1 MMRLKEDEKFLFQEK
16 TVLTLLFI
24 YHKEVTYISEV
35 SSNIESTFSHTNKI
49 VKRLE
54 NLELLSSVFEG
65 RSRFLQLTPQGYF
78 FAQKLAEAVNIYR
91 SDASFIYPEGYVP
104 TRPKDKINATGS
116 FSSIPSDLINPVD
129 GFENSVNSNNSNNS
143 DNPNNSDKSYS
154 IESVSSAKPPE
165 ILTLSDRIQFFG
177 ARIKEVYDEL
187 IEAGADKESILRRLG
202 PFDRE
207 LKIIGRELK
216 KISKDDDSA
225 AEMAAAYRAAEMQY
239 LFYLGKE

>member
-1 MMRLKEDEKFLFQEK
+1 MRLKEDEIFLFQEK

-24 YHKEVTYISEV
+24 YHREVTYISEV

-54 NLELLSSVFEG
+54 NLELLTSVFEG

-78 FAQKLAEAVNIYR
+78 FAQKLAEAVNICR
-91 SDASFIYPEGYVP
+91 SDESFVYPEGYVP
-104 TRPKDKINATGS
+104 ARSNEKISVDSVS
-116 FSSIPSDLINPVD
+116 FVSSDTMNLNS
-129 GFENSVNSNNSNNS
+129 FENP
-143 DNPNNSDKSYS
+143 DS
-154 IESVSSAKPPE
+154 IESVSSKLPE
-165 ILTLSDRIQFFG
+165 MLTLSDRIQFFS

-187 IEAGADKESILRRLG
+187 IETEADKEAILKRFG

-207 LKIIGRELK
+207 LKIIGRELE
-216 KISKDDDSA
+216 KINQDDESA
-225 AEMAAAYRAAEMQY
+225 AEMAAAYRAVEMQY